1 MSKRI
6 NAILNNI
13 DKEDIVLDIGCDMA
27 HIGINLAKKG
37 IISYAG
43 DIKENIISRA
53 KENAK
58 KLNLDKFINFKT
70 SDGLKEF
77 VNISEINT
85 LVLAGMG
92 TYTILNI
99 LKESERKYNKIITIS
114 NNDHLLLRTEMLKL
128 GYKIKLEEIIFE
140 KNKYYNLI
148 VFIPGKRNY
157 SEIELN
163 LGYNHQNHELLIQR
177 NMYLI
182 DKYKSLSE
190 EGKEKYKNI
199 LQMLEK

>member
-114 NNDHLLLRTEMLKL
+114 NNDHLLLRTEMIKL

-148 VFIPGKRNY
+148 VFILGKCNY
-157 SEIELN
+157 NEKELN
-163 LGYNHQNHELLIQR
+163 LGYNHQNQELLIQR
-177 NMYLI
+177 NRNLI
-182 DKYKSLSE
+182 NKYKNLSE
-190 EGKEKYKNI
+190 EGKEKFKNI